1 MSLARPSRASSSVA
15 SGFTLREYVPLA
27 SLSTF
32 GVGGAARWFTRIKDA
47 ADLADV
53 LIWAE
58 ARGTPVFVL
67 GGGSNLIVADEG
79 FDGLVVHVGI
89 TGVDYEPAGA
99 DTLVTAGAGESW
111 DPLVAACVA
120 RELAGVECLS
130 GIPGTVGG
138 TPIQNVGAY
147 GQDVARTIE
156 SVDVYDRRTHASRT
170 ITADRC
176 GFAYR
181 SSRFKGED
189 AGRFVVCAV
198 RFRLRTGSPTVG
210 YPDVRAE
217 LEQAGATSPTLRQVR
232 EAVIAVRRRKGMVLD
247 PADVDTHSVGSFFMN
262 PVIAVDHHARL
273 SAAAGVDAP
282 RFGAGDGRVKVPAAW
297 LIEHA
302 GFRRGYADGAV
313 GISNKHTL
321 ALINR
326 GGATARDVLRLAL
339 TIKRGVADRFGVL
352 LRPEPNFVG
361 FDANAALD
369 ELRTTETT
377 H

>member
-1 MSLARPSRASSSVA
+1 VTSTPRVRRSNGNSAGDRVTPRAH
-15 SGFTLREYVPLA
+15 VPLA
-27 SLSTF
+27 PLSTF
-32 GVGGAARWFTRIKDA
+32 GVGGAARWFVRIESA
-47 ADLADV
+47 AELASA
-53 LIWAE
+53 LAWAE
-58 ARGTPVFVL
+58 ERRTPVFLL
-67 GGGSNLIVADEG
+67 GGGSNVIVNDEG

-89 TGVDYEPAGA
+89 GGMSYEPDG
-99 DTLVTAGAGESW
+99 TGTVVTAGAGEPW
-111 DPLVAACVA
+111 DRLVAACVA
-120 RELAGVECLS
+120 RDLAGLECLS

-147 GQDVARTIE
+147 GQDVAQTIE
-156 SVDVYDRRTHASRT
+156 SVDVYDRRDDDCRT
-170 ITADRC
+170 IAADDC

-198 RFRLRTGSPTVG
+198 RFRLRPGPPAVG
-210 YPDVRAE
+210 YPDVRAQ
-217 LEQAGATSPTLRQVR
+217 LGQDGASPSLAQVR
-232 EAVIAVRRRKGMVLD
+232 NAVIAVRRRKGMVLD
-247 PADVDTHSVGSFFMN
+247 PDDVDTHSVGSFFMN
-262 PVIAVDHHARL
+262 PVIAEEHHARL
-273 SAAAGVDAP
+273 SAVAGVDAP

-302 GFRRGYADGAV
+302 GFRKGYVDGAV

-321 ALINR
+321 ALVNR
-326 GGATARDVLRLAL
+326 GGATARDVLRLAV

-369 ELRTTETT
+369 ELRTG